1 MREVPLD
8 ADAARL
14 RLFFSTNARVS
25 DFDRSI
31 AHCSQRPR
39 FFFQREI
46 GCGQRYRVAR
56 DYHMGSCIAQY
67 GVKGPSGTFSAAQEM
82 AMVRAAAAAKR

>member
-1 MREVPLD
+1 MREVALD
-8 ADAARL
+8 ADSARL
-14 RLFFSTNARVS
+14 RLFFSTNARVA
-25 DFDRSI
+25 DFGRSI

-67 GVKGPSGTFSAAQEM
+67 VVKGPHVFFHN
-82 AMVRAAAAAKR
+82 RR